1 MTVTLERARSETRGA
16 PVLPLR
22 RQRAFVT
29 LWFGEGVSVLGGA
42 TSSILIPLLAVL
54 DLHATAWWMGLLTAA
69 AWLPWLLIGLP
80 AGAMVDQLSPR
91 AVMIAADLV
100 SAVSLAS
107 VPLAWWTGD
116 LTLAQLFVVALVNGA
131 CSVFFRAAYPALVN
145 RVVAPEQLTEAN
157 ARMFGTE
164 SASTVVGQGLGGWLA
179 GALGAASGV
188 LLDAVSFVVSA
199 VCLSRIRLRP
209 DRRGRQACAPIGER
223 VKDGLH
229 FVYSDRLLRLF
240 TLLGGMSNFGLTG
253 YQAVLVLYLVNDGG
267 LSSTQ
272 IGVLFAIDGLGGLI
286 GAAVA
291 APAARRFGTARAMV
305 WFGVAGGPP
314 TLLLGLVHPG
324 WSVLF
329 AAVALPAVGFGVVA
343 GNVIKGGWRMG
354 YVPAELQARAV
365 TATQVVNFGTMPLA
379 ALSAGWLGGT
389 IGLRATVVVMVAVHV
404 ATTLA
409 LLASPVA
416 RRRDLPGLAG
426 SAP

>member
-1 MTVTLERARSETRGA
+1 VTATLEAARPDPRTT
-16 PVLPLR
+16 PIVPLR

-69 AWLPWLLIGLP
+69 AWVPWLLIGLP

-91 AVMIAADLV
+91 AVMIAADVV
-100 SAVSLAS
+100 SAVSLVT
-107 VPLAWWTGD
+107 VPIAWWTGV
-116 LTLAQLFVVALVNGA
+116 LTLAQLFAVALINGT

-145 RVVAPEQLTEAN
+145 RVVAPEELTEAN

-164 SASTVVGQGLGGWLA
+164 SASNVVGQGVGGWLA
-179 GALGAASGV
+179 GAFGAATGV

-199 VCLSRIRLRP
+199 ACLWRIRLRP
-209 DRRGRQACAPIGER
+209 DPRERQASVPIVER
-223 VKDGLH
+223 VKDGLR
-229 FVYSDRLLRLF
+229 FVYSDGLLRLF
-240 TLLGGMSNFGLTG
+240 TVLGGVSNFGLTG

-267 LSSTQ
+267 LTSTQ
-272 IGVLFAIDGLGGLI
+272 IGVLFAIDGAGGLV

-305 WFGVAGGPP
+305 WFGLASGVP
-314 TLLLGLVHPG
+314 TLLLGLVQPG

-343 GNVIKGGWRMG
+343 GNVIKGGWRMR
-354 YVPAELQARAV
+354 YVPSELQARAV
-365 TATQVVNFGTMPLA
+365 TATQIVNFGTMPLA
-379 ALSAGWLGGT
+379 ALCAGWLGST
-389 IGLRATVVVMVAVHV
+389 IGLRATVVIMVAVHV
-404 ATTLA
+404 TTTLA
-409 LLASPVA
+409 ILASPVA
-416 RRRDLPGLAG
+416 RQRDLPGLAR